1 MIEKKEKNSSIA
13 IICARGGSKGLK
25 RKNLRTLD
33 GNPLIGRVIM
43 HALSSEK
50 LDTVLVTTDDKEIAD
65 IAMSYG
71 AEVPFLRPKHLS
83 EDLSTTE
90 ETLQH
95 ALLEYEKKNKK
106 LYDICVF
113 LTATDIFRNPAWID
127 ESISRLISR
136 PELES
141 VFVGAKT
148 HKNFWEKDDNGNWI
162 RLRDWMSEYSS
173 RQIRRTI
180 VREDTGLACASRAW
194 LWREGKRIGDKVDII
209 TTDDDFTS
217 IDIHHLEDL
226 QLAEAAIN
234 IRNKENEKK

>member
-1 MIEKKEKNSSIA
+1 MAEKKENNSSIA

-25 RKNLRTLD
+25 KKNLRILD
-33 GNPLIGRVIM
+33 GYPLIGRVIT

-65 IAMSYG
+65 VAMSFG

-95 ALLEYEKKNKK
+95 ALLEFEKKKKK
-106 LYDICVF
+106 LFDICVF

-148 HKNFWEKDDNGNWI
+148 HKNFWEKDNSGNWI

-173 RQIRRTI
+173 RQVRRTI

-226 QLAEAAIN
+226 QLAEAALN
-234 IRNKENEKK
+234 IRKEENEKK